1 MRVIDCTNW
10 GNWTDDGGIIK
21 IQTFR
26 YSLALKNHIEN
37 WSHYKIVIIVV
48 VIIIITMK
56 HLCKIEYNVAKLFY
70 NRNDVQNDDPE
81 ILSFNIN
88 YINYVRI

>member
-1 MRVIDCTNW
+1 
-10 GNWTDDGGIIK
+10 
-21 IQTFR
+21 
-26 YSLALKNHIEN
+26 
-37 WSHYKIVIIVV
+37 
-48 VIIIITMK
+48 MK